1 MSFNPDF
8 SKQVQEVICSRKTN
22 KVYHSPLIINNS
34 TITQT
39 YHKHLHVIL
48 DSRLT
53 LNDLLHSVL
62 SKTNKAVGL
71 RKLQNILPKPALMTI
86 YKVFVSYFLT
96 KDARSWTIWTKL
108 IPKYLNLICQIWQ
121 TKLLFGKS
129 YFKDKSNILI
139 LEATVDYM
147 LSKIRFDKPFF

>member
-8 SKQVQEVICSRKTN
+8 SKQAQEVICSRKTN

-39 YHKHLHVIL
+39 YHKHLHVIF

-71 RKLQNILPKPALMTI
+71 RKLQNILSKPALMTI

-96 KDARSWTIWTKL
+96 KDARS
-108 IPKYLNLICQIWQ
+108 
-121 TKLLFGKS
+121 
-129 YFKDKSNILI
+129 
-139 LEATVDYM
+139 
-147 LSKIRFDKPFF
+147 

>member
-8 SKQVQEVICSRKTN
+8 SKQAQEVICSRKTN

-39 YHKHLHVIL
+39 YKHLHVIL

-121 TKLLFGKS
+121 KNFFSENHTLKIKVIYLF
-129 YFKDKSNILI
+129 
-139 LEATVDYM
+139 
-147 LSKIRFDKPFF
+147 